1 MVKFCYYIKGVK
13 TMLYKKNS
21 QKTLSKELFKNPT
34 SEYRGTPFWAW
45 NDYLTKDELSRQIE
59 IFNEMGLGGFH
70 MHVRTGLKNQYLS
83 EEFMGLV
90 KHCVEKAKDEKMLAW
105 LYDEDRWPSGA
116 AGGLVT
122 KDERYRARC
131 LLFTTEKDG
140 EVTENNDSRA
150 EGGRTGN
157 GKLIACYDVVL
168 DKDGYLESYKRINEE
183 DEAKGTKWYA
193 LLEIHGKSSWYNDQ
207 AYLDT
212 LSVDAVKK
220 FVEVTH
226 EKYKE
231 TVGNEFDKTVPA
243 IFTDE
248 PQFTR
253 KEVFDNSFDT
263 EDVCMPWTDN
273 VEELYKQAYGADIL
287 DTLPEIFWD
296 LKNSKASIHRYRYHD
311 FIAEL
316 FAQSFADTVGTWCGE
331 NNIALTGHMM
341 EEPSLESQTAALG
354 EAMRSYRSF
363 QLPGIDML
371 CNWREFTT
379 AKQAQSAVHQFGYE
393 GILSELYGVTGW
405 DCDFR
410 TYKYQGD
417 WQAALGITVRVPH
430 LSWYAMAGEAKRD
443 YPASISYQSPWYKEY
458 SAVEDHF
465 ARVNTALTRGK
476 PVVKVGVIH
485 PVESFWLHWGP
496 NDKSAVFRD
505 SCDEKFQQLTEWLI
519 EGSIDFNFISESLFP
534 TLCEKGSNPL
544 KVGQMEYDAIVV
556 PACETLRS
564 TTLERLEDFKK
575 NGGKL
580 IFLGAAPKYCDAV
593 ESNRGKELY
602 ENSLNVEYSQAAVL
616 TALDENRTVT
626 LRFANGNLTDNLL
639 YQLRQDN
646 DCKWLFV
653 AHSKEPHN
661 KDTDRGRD
669 VKITVDG
676 EYIVTI
682 YDTQKGD
689 EYPADVTYING
700 KTVINEHIY
709 GYDSF
714 LYKLEDGKKEKVI
727 DKGEIKEEI
736 FDTPYYVD
744 YTLSE
749 ENALLLDM
757 AEYKLEGDEEFSKK
771 EEILRL
777 DNILRERLGLR
788 ERGGAVVQPWV
799 YGEKAPITK
808 VTLKYTFESEIDYS
822 GAFLALEDADKAEI
836 IFNGNPVKNE
846 IVDNFVDISIF
857 KVKLPEIV
865 RGTNILLVTLPFGE
879 TQNLE
884 SMYLLG
890 NFGVRVM
897 GRDASVIALPEK
909 LYFGDIVNQGLPFFG
924 GNITYKIPVTV
935 KNNHLSVCASFYR
948 GALITASLDKKEF
961 GKIIYP
967 PYKAETDA
975 ENGEHIL
982 SLKLYTN
989 RFNSFGSVHLLD
1001 KMERWQGPDSWRSED
1016 NRWSYEYIFKR
1027 TGILKTPEVGV

>member
-1 MVKFCYYIKGVK
+1 MS
-13 TMLYKKNS
+13 ML
-21 QKTLSKELFKNPT
+21 
-34 SEYRGTPFWAW
+34 
-45 NDYLTKDELSRQIE
+45 D
-59 IFNEMGLGGFH
+59 
-70 MHVRTGLKNQYLS
+70 
-83 EEFMGLV
+83 LV
-90 KHCVEKAKDEKMLAW
+90 
-105 LYDEDRWPSGA
+105 
-116 AGGLVT
+116 
-122 KDERYRARC
+122 
-131 LLFTTEKDG
+131 
-140 EVTENNDSRA
+140 
-150 EGGRTGN
+150 
-157 GKLIACYDVVL
+157 
-168 DKDGYLESYKRINEE
+168 
-183 DEAKGTKWYA
+183 
-193 LLEIHGKSSWYNDQ
+193 Q
-207 AYLDT
+207 
-212 LSVDAVKK
+212 
-220 FVEVTH
+220 
-226 EKYKE
+226 
-231 TVGNEFDKTVPA
+231 
-243 IFTDE
+243 
-248 PQFTR
+248 
-253 KEVFDNSFDT
+253 
-263 EDVCMPWTDN
+263 
-273 VEELYKQAYGADIL
+273 
-287 DTLPEIFWD
+287 
-296 LKNSKASIHRYRYHD
+296 
-311 FIAEL
+311 
-316 FAQSFADTVGTWCGE
+316 
-331 NNIALTGHMM
+331 
-341 EEPSLESQTAALG
+341 
-354 EAMRSYRSF
+354 
-363 QLPGIDML
+363 GI
-371 CNWREFTT
+371 
-379 AKQAQSAVHQFGYE
+379 
-393 GILSELYGVTGW
+393 
-405 DCDFR
+405 
-410 TYKYQGD
+410 
-417 WQAALGITVRVPH
+417 
-430 LSWYAMAGEAKRD
+430 
-443 YPASISYQSPWYKEY
+443 
-458 SAVEDHF
+458 
-465 ARVNTALTRGK
+465 
-476 PVVKVGVIH
+476 
-485 PVESFWLHWGP
+485 
-496 NDKSAVFRD
+496 
-505 SCDEKFQQLTEWLI
+505 
-519 EGSIDFNFISESLFP
+519 
-534 TLCEKGSNPL
+534 
-544 KVGQMEYDAIVV
+544 
-556 PACETLRS
+556 
-564 TTLERLEDFKK
+564 
-575 NGGKL
+575 
-580 IFLGAAPKYCDAV
+580 
-593 ESNRGKELY
+593 
-602 ENSLNVEYSQAAVL
+602 
-616 TALDENRTVT
+616 
-626 LRFANGNLTDNLL
+626 
-639 YQLRQDN
+639 
-646 DCKWLFV
+646 
-653 AHSKEPHN
+653 SKEPHN